1 MRLRFRTGVNTG
13 LVLVGEGENL
23 AIGDAVNV
31 AARLEQAAQPDEILL
46 GAETL
51 HLVRDAVRVE
61 PLEPLALKGKSR
73 PVPRVPAAGCRSA
86 RAWFRSPLRR
96 AARRPRAGAGSA
108 TGGFGSSRSQESG
121 CHLFTLLGAA
131 GVGKSRLVAELLSTS
146 ATRRSVLQRS
156 LPSLRRRDHV
166 LAAAG
171 GADAESASPPSRCW
185 TGSGTG
191 GAATPEEL
199 FLKVRRLLESLATG
213 AAGDPAR
220 R

>member
-23 AIGDAVNV
+23 AVGDAVNV

-46 GAETL
+46 GPETL

-73 PVPRVPAAGCRSA
+73 AGPRCSGCWMSIRARLVSLAAST
-86 RAWFRSPLRR
+86 FRSSGERGSCALLREAWDR
-96 AARRPRAGAGSA
+96 AVA
-108 TGGFGSSRSQESG
+108 ESG

-131 GVGKSRLVAELLSTS
+131 GVGKSRLVAELLVD
-146 ATRRSVLQRS
+146 ARRRGVGAERS

-166 LAAAG
+166 LAAA
-171 GADAESASPPSRCW
+171 
-185 TGSGTG
+185 
-191 GAATPEEL
+191 
-199 FLKVRRLLESLATG
+199 
-213 AAGDPAR
+213 
-220 R
+220 